1 MTSNDGGFYPPPGQ
15 QPWGGQQGPPP
26 GFPGYQQPP
35 QQPAPGPKS
44 WWPWIIG
51 GGAALLVVTIVAAVA
66 FIAFGSGG
74 EENKY
79 DSHRTVVTYEVT
91 GAPDSVE
98 VIYQSA
104 TGREHVQAADLPW
117 GKTVTLE
124 GEDAFFNVSA
134 RTIDGSDQ
142 ELACRV
148 ITLGST
154 LLEDRTVGGSV
165 TCDGRLNE
173 K

>member
-15 QPWGGQQGPPP
+15 QPWSGRQGPPP
-26 GFPGYQQPP
+26 G
-35 QQPAPGPKS
+35 ARPKS
-44 WWPWIIG
+44 RLPWIIG
-51 GGAALLVVTIVAAVA
+51 GGAALLVVIIVAAVA
-66 FIAFGSGG
+66 LIAFGAGG
-74 EENKY
+74 EENTY

-91 GAPDSVE
+91 GAADSVE

-104 TGREHVQAADLPW
+104 AGREHVQAADLPW
-117 GKTVTLE
+117 GTTVTLE
-124 GEDAFFNVSA
+124 GEDAYFNVSA

-154 LLEDRTVGGSV
+154 LHEDRAVSGSV

-173 K
+173 F